1 MSIEPASSEIDFAQ
15 PVVTAPLQQP
25 TNESYKNRVPDEPY
39 KVAEV
44 NIDDEPETFHAPRGR
59 TKDTAHRSSPRGP
72 RVMVMNLFTKDIFE
86 LARGPLTRGEML
98 DLTEGFNPKYWQVQ
112 IWNAVR
118 TGPSNKLVWAGLDG

>member
-15 PVVTAPLQQP
+15 PVVTAPLQP
-25 TNESYKNRVPDEPY
+25 PATESYKNRVPDEPY
-39 KVAEV
+39 KITEV

-59 TKDTAHRSSPRGP
+59 AKDTAHRSSPRWP

-98 DLTEGFNPKYWQVQ
+98 DLTEGFSTKYWQVQ